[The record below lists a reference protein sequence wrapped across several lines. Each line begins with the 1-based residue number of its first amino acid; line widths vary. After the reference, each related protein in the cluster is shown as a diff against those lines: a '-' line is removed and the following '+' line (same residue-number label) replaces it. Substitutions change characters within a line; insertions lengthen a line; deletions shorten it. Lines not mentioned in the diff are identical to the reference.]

1 MPDRDAGHQT
11 LRHFQREMLQRQRR
25 VSRLLQNGA
34 HHRKIDLGPAFL
46 PLTQHGDDQDTK
58 TDVDMV
64 RDMSAIGVSWCN
76 WGGAAADVASAV
88 DEIRRFGDTVIAKV
102 R

>member
-1 MPDRDAGHQT
+1 
-11 LRHFQREMLQRQRR
+11 
-25 VSRLLQNGA
+25 
-34 HHRKIDLGPAFL
+34 
-46 PLTQHGDDQDTK
+46 
-58 TDVDMV
+58 
-64 RDMSAIGVSWCN
+64 MSAIGVSWCN

>member
-1 MPDRDAGHQT
+1 MNMEELGKA
-11 LRHFQREMLQRQRR
+11 M
-25 VSRLLQNGA
+25 NGKGNLVILMGELSNEA
-34 HHRKIDLGPAFL
+34 AIGRTEPIVIHM

-58 TDVDMV
+58 TDVDIV